1 MPATPP
7 EDDLDLRRA
16 IIDACLEM
24 EREGINQGTS
34 GNISA
39 RSGEGMLITPTAMA
53 YATMQPEDIVWMDF
67 DGGVHG
73 RRKPSSEWRFHL
85 DTLRARREVNAVVH
99 AHPVHCTALAILG
112 RPIPAVHYMIA
123 AAGGPDIPCTPY
135 ATYGTRALADHVV
148 AALKDRDACLMA
160 HHGMMAVG
168 ASLERAMWL
177 AVEVE
182 VLAQQYCTALQ
193 IGDPPVLPDDEIAR
207 VVQKFKG
214 YGQGAAED

>member
-1 MPATPP
+1 MPTPP
-7 EDDLDLRRA
+7 KHDNSLRRA

-24 EREGINQGTS
+24 ERKGINQGTS

-53 YATMQPEDIVWMDF
+53 YATMRPEDVVWMDF
-67 DGGVHG
+67 DGSVHG
-73 RRKPSSEWRFHL
+73 DRKPSSEWRFHL
-85 DTLRARREVNAVVH
+85 DILRDRPDVNAVVH

-123 AAGGPDIPCTPY
+123 AAGGPDIPCAPY
-135 ATYGTRALADHVV
+135 ATYGTRDLADHVV

-182 VLAQQYCTALQ
+182 VLAHQYSTALT
-193 IGDPPVLPDDEIAR
+193 IGDPPVLPDEEIAR

-214 YGQGAAED
+214 YGQGSAEG

>member
-1 MPATPP
+1 MPTPP
-7 EDDLDLRRA
+7 EDDLDLRHA

-24 EREGINQGTS
+24 ERKGINQGTS

-53 YATMQPEDIVWMDF
+53 YATMRPEDIVWMDF

-73 RRKPSSEWRFHL
+73 DRKPSSEWRFHL
-85 DTLRARREVNAVVH
+85 DTLAARDDVNAVVH

-135 ATYGTRALADHVV
+135 ATYGTRELADHVV
-148 AALKDRDACLMA
+148 AALMDRDACLMA

-168 ASLERAMWL
+168 GSLERALWL
-177 AVEVE
+177 AGEVE

-193 IGDPPVLPDDEIAR
+193 IGDPPVLPDEEIAR